1 MPATTLPFPERRR
14 RDLRGRVAR
23 ATYPVRYAVGELV
36 DGFPCNVIGHRWV
49 EIPDPHGRREGRK
62 IRFRCSRC
70 SMTAGFTN

>member
-1 MPATTLPFPERRR
+1 MPAPLPFRERRR

-23 ATYPVRYAVGELV
+23 ASYPVRYAVGEFV

-49 EIPDPHGRREGRK
+49 EIPDPRGRRERKK

-70 SMTAGFTN
+70 AMTAGFTN